1 MLNRVSKAFLGMA
14 VIAALGATQALAQDA
29 PKKKAVK
36 DQAEF
41 DLYSS
46 ISKETDPNKRLGLI
60 ATWKEKYPDSDFK
73 NERMLTELQSY
84 SQIETATLGAK
95 PTPDSLAAGQ
105 KAANTIVENLDTYFA
120 GTVKPENVS
129 DADWQKARGATEVQ
143 AHTTLGWIS
152 MQNKDNPAAEAEFK
166 KVLGMNEANAQ
177 VSYWLGTVIALQK
190 NIARTP
196 EALYSFA
203 RAASLTGAGAL
214 TDAGR
219 ASTDT
224 YLKKAYVGYH
234 GDETGLDE
242 LKATAAKS
250 ALPPQG
256 FVLESVVEIEKKKA
270 GSEEEY
276 NKQHPDMAMWK
287 NLKAA
292 LTGDEGPSY
301 FEKNMKGALVP
312 QEFKGKVV
320 SMTPATAP
328 KQIVLAIENPG
339 GDATLNFETPL
350 RGKVEPGAELSFKGT
365 PTGFTKEPYMVT
377 FDVARPDLKG
387 WPGAATAP
395 APVRRRPPARRRR

>member
-1 MLNRVSKAFLGMA
+1 MLNRVAKAFLGMA
-14 VIAALGATQALAQDA
+14 VIAALGATQAFAQDA

-36 DQAEF
+36 DQAEY
-41 DLYSS
+41 DLYNSV
-46 ISKETDPNKRLGLI
+46 SKETDPTRRLVLI
-60 ATWKEKYPDSDFK
+60 NTWKDKYPDSDYK
-73 NERMLTELQSY
+73 NDRVLIELQSY
-84 SQIETATLGAK
+84 SQMETATLGAK
-95 PTPDSLAAGQ
+95 PTPESLAAGQ
-105 KAANTIVENLDTYFA
+105 KAANTIVANLDTYFA
-120 GTVKPENVS
+120 PAVKPDTVS
-129 DADWQKARGATEVQ
+129 DADWQKARSATEVQ
-143 AHTTLGWIS
+143 AHTTLGWIA
-152 MQNKDNPAAEAEFK
+152 MQSKDNPTAEAEYK
-166 KVLGMNEANAQ
+166 KVLAMNDANAQ

-190 NIARTP
+190 VIARTP

-203 RAASLTGAGAL
+203 RASSLTGPGAL

-219 ASTDT
+219 ASTDA
-224 YLKKAYVGYH
+224 YLKRAYVGYH
-234 GDETGLDE
+234 GDETGLDD
-242 LKATAAKS
+242 LKAAAAKS

-256 FVLESVVEIEKKKA
+256 FVLKSVVEIEKEKA

-320 SMTPATAP
+320 SVTPAVSP

-350 RGKVEPGAELSFKGT
+350 RGKVEPGTELSFKGS
-365 PTGFTKEPYMVT
+365 PSAFAKDPYMVT
-377 FDVARPDLKG
+377 FEVERADLKG
-387 WPGAATAP
+387 WPGAAAP
-395 APVRRRPPARRRR
+395 APVHKRPVARRRR